1 MHGFA
6 DVLSCDGRD
15 KEAPRGFFHQGA
27 GIDEG
32 FTLMIWPLSQRAHLI
47 LSEVQED
54 THVCMWTQVF
64 KNQSH
69 KVVCQITWD
78 MVPTQARYFSLSEMA
93 VSLTRIPLRNSPKQC
108 LPFGENKYHL
118 QYFWMKP

>member
-32 FTLMIWPLSQRAHLI
+32 FTLMI
-47 LSEVQED
+47 
-54 THVCMWTQVF
+54 
-64 KNQSH
+64 
-69 KVVCQITWD
+69 
-78 MVPTQARYFSLSEMA
+78 
-93 VSLTRIPLRNSPKQC
+93 
-108 LPFGENKYHL
+108 
-118 QYFWMKP
+118 